1 MPTEGMNKKRNRST
15 YSYINRSTYS
25 NTPFY
30 IYINNNISSRAQSVR
45 WILGSINANAL
56 QALEESK
63 RSKKLKLKRKKK
75 LRNRVFAYFGP
86 KCGKHV
92 KNSNWRFYEKQAYF
106 GYSRDGDKEIQ
117 DS

>member
-30 IYINNNISSRAQSVR
+30 IYIYINNNISSRAQSVR

-56 QALEESK
+56 HALEESK

-75 LRNRVFAYFGP
+75 LRNRVFAYFRP
-86 KCGKHV
+86 NV
-92 KNSNWRFYEKQAYF
+92 ENM
-106 GYSRDGDKEIQ
+106 
-117 DS
+117 